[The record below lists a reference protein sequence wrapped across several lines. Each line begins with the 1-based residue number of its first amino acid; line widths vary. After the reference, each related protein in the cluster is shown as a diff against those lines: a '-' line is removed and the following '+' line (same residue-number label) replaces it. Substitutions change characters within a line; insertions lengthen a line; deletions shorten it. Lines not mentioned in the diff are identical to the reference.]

1 MSKSERAGKRDEDH
15 DEGLAP
21 QTTRGQ
27 IFFGRGERDEVV
39 GGDERINVVG
49 EGGSLRGVGVG
60 GGSQRRA
67 KRVSLQVFL
76 LY

>member
-27 IFFGRGERDEVV
+27 IFFGRGERDEAV
-39 GGDERINVVG
+39 GGDERINVG
-49 EGGSLRGVGVG
+49 RWG
-60 GGSQRRA
+60 GGEISLGGA